1 MMECSEDEESV
12 KSMIYGNV
20 H

>member
-1 MMECSEDEESV
+1 MECSEDEESV